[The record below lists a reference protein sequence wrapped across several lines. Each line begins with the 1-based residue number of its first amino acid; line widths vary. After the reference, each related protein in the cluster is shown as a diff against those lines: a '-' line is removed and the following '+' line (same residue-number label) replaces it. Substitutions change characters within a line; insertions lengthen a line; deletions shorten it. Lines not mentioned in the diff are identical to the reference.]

1 MKNVHG
7 NRQEQ
12 ALEKYLKVEGTRFC
26 GKFMLKRTRN
36 ILFSLI
42 LYKFIQ

>member
-12 ALEKYLKVEGTRFC
+12 ALEKYLKVEEQDSVEDLC
-26 GKFMLKRTRN
+26 
-36 ILFSLI
+36 
-42 LYKFIQ
+42 